1 MPDSPLGID
10 KRQIIKSRRYM
21 TIEGKKDRDKI
32 FTLRPL
38 LNRCFYVPEPKQKR
52 AMGRMEDEE
61 QPGLVLLPE
70 GRNWQGTREVE
81 RRGRCVGRW
90 EGMSTSA
97 ISLRS
102 ISVERDK
109 VIGSK
114 K

>member
-1 MPDSPLGID
+1 
-10 KRQIIKSRRYM
+10 M

-70 GRNWQGTREVE
+70 GRNWRGTRQVE
-81 RRGRCVGRW
+81 RRGGVLGDGGYVNLCHF
-90 EGMSTSA
+90 
-97 ISLRS
+97 I
-102 ISVERDK
+102 VEHQRRERQSD
-109 VIGSK
+109 GE
-114 K
+114 